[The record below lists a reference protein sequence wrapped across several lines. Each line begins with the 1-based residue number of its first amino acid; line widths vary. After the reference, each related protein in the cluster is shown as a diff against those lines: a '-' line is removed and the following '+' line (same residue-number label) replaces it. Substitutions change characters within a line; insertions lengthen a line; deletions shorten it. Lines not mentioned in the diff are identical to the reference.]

1 MTVQCSSMS
10 RINQNLRETLS
21 IDKITLSVNELVKRY
36 NSFLRETVTNF
47 GITANLRTRLKILDY
62 KAYKK
67 FRRLLL
73 QKFSSKPKVWSY
85 LRKNYYTKDSWVKD
99 IFNGK
104 ETQLKVTD
112 ISPCKNVKLK
122 TRIPVKRIFTTQ
134 YIRKTHEDKINT
146 VVNWL

>member
-21 IDKITLSVNELVKRY
+21 IDNITLSVNELVKRY

-85 LRKNYYTKDSWVKD
+85 LRKNYYTKDS
-99 IFNGK
+99 
-104 ETQLKVTD
+104 
-112 ISPCKNVKLK
+112 
-122 TRIPVKRIFTTQ
+122 
-134 YIRKTHEDKINT
+134 
-146 VVNWL
+146 